1 MSLVTDHSHSECT
14 HRISNITE
22 ISSSEENTVISQ
34 NIIKRSVK
42 ISSNEDG
49 SSPSKAKE
57 VLIEEKIEKIEV
69 VEATVVDC
77 EHPLRRVSNVLIGI
91 VFFSFAAYF
100 YSLWMM
106 AVTFLLSIGI
116 VYLPP
121 GKYKDLALQIG
132 TACSMLLPLLGVS
145 VMERIRMTGHGIVL
159 LLKVWD
165 FIVEHRDNPQKKEVR
180 YSLKQILFY
189 FFHPMSDLPPRK
201 LATFHDIKITFIDS
215 IIKFLVLGCF
225 VLMGYVIPTFISE
238 LYLVK
243 NFLGL
248 VYFYLTIDALIQFD
262 GVVIMWL
269 TGWYVPPMFHYPFL
283 SQSPRDFWS
292 RRWNMMVHNF
302 VHKHIFIPMKKAGLP
317 SILSVICIG
326 LFTSVLHE
334 YVVLFSAMSFE
345 QFGQMSI
352 FFLIHV
358 FASIFQVILFKIGF
372 WSSVPLTFHKVVNI
386 MLHSLWF
393 IVTAPLFL
401 RPFFSTEITLLVN
414 EVLQKSVNLF

>member
-1 MSLVTDHSHSECT
+1 VEIGDT
-14 HRISNITE
+14 RII
-22 ISSSEENTVISQ
+22 
-34 NIIKRSVK
+34 
-42 ISSNEDG
+42 
-49 SSPSKAKE
+49 
-57 VLIEEKIEKIEV
+57 
-69 VEATVVDC
+69 DC
-77 EHPLRRVSNVLIGI
+77 EHPLRRVSNVMIG
-91 VFFSFAAYF
+91 VFFFLFAGYF

-106 AVTFLLSIGI
+106 GVTILLSIGM

-121 GKYKDLALQIG
+121 GKYKNLTLQIG
-132 TACSMLLPLLGVS
+132 TACSMLLPLLGGS

-165 FIVEHRDNPQKKEVR
+165 FIVEHRDNPEKKEIR
-180 YSLKQILFY
+180 YNLKQMFFY

-201 LATFHDIKITFIDS
+201 LATFNDIKITLKDS
-215 IIKFLVLGCF
+215 IIKFVVLGCF
-225 VLMGYVIPTFISE
+225 VLMGYVVPTFIAE
-238 LYLVK
+238 FYLFK
-243 NFLGL
+243 SFLGL

-283 SQSPRDFWS
+283 SQSPRDFWG

-302 VHKHIFIPMKKAGLP
+302 VHKHFFLPMKKAVLP

-358 FASIFQVILFKIGF
+358 FATIIQVILFKIGF
-372 WSSVPLTFHKVVNI
+372 WKGVPLTFHKVFNI

-401 RPFFSTEITLLVN
+401 RPFFSSEITLVVN